1 MISTLPKEEELP
13 IKTENVVPLREIKSK
28 RPQVARKQLNRRF
41 SVVELGNAIR
51 GAHSKL
57 FTLRPGNLN
66 KKERDLFTDNTE
78 ISPWNAYYEFRDKK
92 IKKPNWRYLMGT
104 MPDLQLMC
112 QNHTVLLVML
122 SFWRSL
128 GMWMGISNPFLGMC
142 VMIASAL
149 DNWYNV
155 VYMSWSVLLVMFWSW
170 FLGVPKELI
179 YSGLYPV
186 QGIFLGLWV
195 YLTNSLEEQSD
206 VLLSQMLILIP
217 LQFFNLLVFQAL
229 CSFFVKILNVTPMMI
244 SSCLI
249 GYLYVWMK
257 QKSTWFYLGAPYIQ
271 DKPGPQQEWFKE
283 NGTVVGYEFLYGMS
297 SLMFS
302 YSYWSAL
309 PLSIGLL
316 LTSPIM
322 FVTTWLGCILGVV
335 SAIFMSPVWSDVSL
349 KIYALQGA
357 ITLSSVTGNFFVFNF
372 YSAIVGVLA
381 VFCTTF
387 MAMGL
392 SELFDLVA
400 NHSLAISSYLVA
412 ISVYMT
418 AGTFEKLIPVEL
430 ISMTVP
436 EDHLRRYILSRRIVK
451 DLKISKEYR
460 NLDPNKFK
468 NIESS
473 LLPILLC
480 SYAKLGYTKKL
491 EDLLDLGA
499 DPNLSDYDGR
509 CALHLAASENR
520 KDISKLLLNHTAL
533 YEALKGNHYDLA
545 RYLHKHGGR
554 VKLDQKILASR
565 LCYMV
570 KRNEVEKLQ
579 VWLECGV
586 DPNCKDYDKRTPLH
600 IAYSNNRTEIISL
613 LEKFNSLDSFTDKWG
628 KKPSECSGLGVITN
642 RNSAKPLPFD
652 TSSVINVSSDEGQ
665 LTESNTSNKSSF
677 QIDSAI
683 IAAVVK
689 QILRQDDEKLKAA
702 LLPSLLCEVVY
713 SNNYDLMFA
722 LMKENINFNV
732 GDHDNRTPLHI
743 AAALGHVDI
752 VKTLIW
758 NKSDVNAIDRFGFS
772 PLQEACQNRHDTVC
786 EILRE
791 SGAKLFLSHEDQVS
805 LLCWSAHNSDYDMLT
820 RLAKNNIDLTLAD
833 YDGRNCFDVARD
845 NKNNNLIEILENI
858 KNDNTFGSHYR

>member
-1 MISTLPKEEELP
+1 
-13 IKTENVVPLREIKSK
+13 
-28 RPQVARKQLNRRF
+28 
-41 SVVELGNAIR
+41 
-51 GAHSKL
+51 
-57 FTLRPGNLN
+57 
-66 KKERDLFTDNTE
+66 
-78 ISPWNAYYEFRDKK
+78 
-92 IKKPNWRYLMGT
+92 
-104 MPDLQLMC
+104 
-112 QNHTVLLVML
+112 
-122 SFWRSL
+122 
-128 GMWMGISNPFLGMC
+128 
-142 VMIASAL
+142 
-149 DNWYNV
+149 
-155 VYMSWSVLLVMFWSW
+155 
-170 FLGVPKELI
+170 
-179 YSGLYPV
+179 
-186 QGIFLGLWV
+186 
-195 YLTNSLEEQSD
+195 
-206 VLLSQMLILIP
+206 
-217 LQFFNLLVFQAL
+217 
-229 CSFFVKILNVTPMMI
+229 
-244 SSCLI
+244 
-249 GYLYVWMK
+249 
-257 QKSTWFYLGAPYIQ
+257 
-271 DKPGPQQEWFKE
+271 
-283 NGTVVGYEFLYGMS
+283 
-297 SLMFS
+297 
-302 YSYWSAL
+302 
-309 PLSIGLL
+309 
-316 LTSPIM
+316 
-322 FVTTWLGCILGVV
+322 
-335 SAIFMSPVWSDVSL
+335 
-349 KIYALQGA
+349 
-357 ITLSSVTGNFFVFNF
+357 
-372 YSAIVGVLA
+372 
-381 VFCTTF
+381 
-387 MAMGL
+387 MGL

-520 KDISKLLLNHTAL
+520 KDISKLLLKYNAEVNKADNYSHTAL

-579 VWLECGV
+579 
-586 DPNCKDYDKRTPLH
+586 DCKIFEPTKRST
-600 IAYSNNRTEIISL
+600 
-613 LEKFNSLDSFTDKWG
+613 DS
-628 KKPSECSGLGVITN
+628 
-642 RNSAKPLPFD
+642 
-652 TSSVINVSSDEGQ
+652 VSSDEGQ

-689 QILRQDDEKLKAA
+689 QILRQDDEKLKSA